1 MPSFPAMLYPFRN
14 LIWVTSALLALTI
27 IGTTGMHLIEGWGWF
42 DSFYMVLTTF
52 TTIGYG
58 EIHPLSHQGRI
69 FNSGLIIVGVVLFAL
84 LFGTLTQLLLEFEL
98 LQFFGKRKMERQIS
112 RLSNHYIIC
121 GAGRVGRSTARELA
135 AQSVPFV
142 VVDQHLEEGD
152 VLERDWLF
160 MEGDATHE
168 KTLQV
173 AGIERAAGLVAAITT
188 DAGNIF
194 IVLTAR
200 SLNPKLK
207 IIARASE
214 EEAARH
220 LKKAGADI
228 VVSPYLSAGQRIA
241 QGLLRPN
248 VLDFVDLTAGARDQ
262 KLTMIIE
269 EIQVHPNSPLAGI
282 TIGNSGIHRDFGVII
297 LAIKHADGRSQ
308 FNPRA
313 HDLISPGDYL
323 IAMGDPQSMV
333 NLQVAVTVRS

>member
-1 MPSFPAMLYPFRN
+1 MLHAFRN
-14 LIWVTSALLALTI
+14 VIWVSSALLILTVVGT
-27 IGTTGMHLIEGWGWF
+27 IGIHVIEGWSLF
-42 DSFYMVLTTF
+42 DSFYMVVTTF

-58 EIHPLSHQGRI
+58 EIHPLSHPGRI
-69 FNSGLIIVGVVLFAL
+69 FNVGLIAVGVVLFAL

-98 LQFFGKRKMERQIS
+98 LQFFGRRKMERQIA
-112 RLSNHYIIC
+112 RLKGHYIIC

-135 AQSVPFV
+135 AQSVPFAI
-142 VVDQHLEEGD
+142 VDENPSKGDLLEK
-152 VLERDWLF
+152 DWLF
-160 MEGDATHE
+160 MAGDATHE
-168 KTLQV
+168 KTLQL
-173 AGIERAAGLVAAITT
+173 AEIHHAAGLVAAITS

-248 VLDFVDLTAGARDQ
+248 VLDFLDLTAGARDQ
-262 KLTMIIE
+262 QLSMIIE
-269 EIQVHPNSPLAGI
+269 EIKVDPNSPLAGT
-282 TIGNSGIHRDFGVII
+282 TIGASGIHRDFGVII
-297 LAIKHADGRSQ
+297 LAIKHPDGKSR

-313 HDLISPGDYL
+313 QDQISAGDYL
-323 IAMGDPQSMV
+323 IAMGDPQSMA
-333 NLQVAVTVRS
+333 NLQAAVTIRS

>member
-1 MPSFPAMLYPFRN
+1 MLYPFRN

-27 IGTTGMHLIEGWGWF
+27 IGTMGIHLIEGWGWF

-58 EIHPLSHQGRI
+58 EIHPLSRQGRI
-69 FNSGLIIVGVVLFAL
+69 FNTGLIIVGVVLFAL

-152 VLERDWLF
+152 DLERDWLF

-168 KTLQV
+168 KTLQL

-282 TIGNSGIHRDFGVII
+282 TTGNSGIHRDFGVII

>member
-1 MPSFPAMLYPFRN
+1 MLYRFRN
-14 LIWVTSALLALTI
+14 LIWVSSALLVLTI
-27 IGTTGMHLIEGWGWF
+27 LGTIGLHLVEGWGWF
-42 DSFYMVLTTF
+42 DSFYMVVTTF

-69 FNSGLIIVGVVLFAL
+69 LNVGLMIVGVVLFAL

-112 RLSNHYIIC
+112 RLSDHYIIC

-135 AQSVPFV
+135 AQSVPI
-142 VVDQHLEEGD
+142 VDEHSSKADLLEKE
-152 VLERDWLF
+152 WLF
-160 MEGDATHE
+160 LAGDATHE
-168 KTLQV
+168 KTLQQ
-173 AGIERAAGLVAAITT
+173 AGIANAAGLVAAITT

-248 VLDFVDLTAGARDQ
+248 VLDFLDLTAGARDQ

-269 EIQVHPNSPLAGI
+269 EIQVHPNSPLAGT
-282 TIGNSGIHRDFGVII
+282 TIGASGIHRDFGVII

-313 HDLISPGDYL
+313 QDQISASDYL
-323 IAMGDPQSMV
+323 IAMGDPQSMI
-333 NLQVAVTVRS
+333 NLQAVVTAAS

>member
-1 MPSFPAMLYPFRN
+1 MLRAIRN
-14 LIWVTSALLALTI
+14 VIWVSSALLMLTI
-27 IGTTGMHLIEGWGWF
+27 LGTIGIHVIEGWTIF
-42 DSFYMVLTTF
+42 DSFYMVVTTF

-58 EIHPLSHQGRI
+58 EIHPLSHSGRI
-69 FNSGLIIVGVVLFAL
+69 FNVGLIIVGVVLFAL

-98 LQFFGKRKMERQIS
+98 LQFFGRRKMERQIS
-112 RLSNHYIIC
+112 RLKGHYIIC

-142 VVDQHLEEGD
+142 IVDEQPAKGD
-152 VLERDWLF
+152 VLEKDWLF
-160 MEGDATHE
+160 MAGDATHE
-168 KTLQV
+168 KTLQQ
-173 AGIERAAGLVAAITT
+173 AGIREASGLVAAITN

-200 SLNPKLK
+200 SLNPTLK

-248 VLDFVDLTAGARDQ
+248 VLDFLDLTAGARDQ
-262 KLTMIIE
+262 HLSMIIE
-269 EIQVHPNSPLAGI
+269 EIKVDANSALAGT
-282 TIGNSGIHRDFGVII
+282 TIGASGIHRDFGVII
-297 LAIKHADGRSQ
+297 LAIKHPDGKSQ

-313 HDLISPGDYL
+313 QDQISAGDYL
-323 IAMGDPQSMV
+323 IAMGDPQSMA
-333 NLQVAVTVRS
+333 NLQAAVTVRS

>member
-1 MPSFPAMLYPFRN
+1 MLYPFRN

-27 IGTTGMHLIEGWGWF
+27 IGTMGIHLIEGWGWF

-58 EIHPLSHQGRI
+58 EIHPLSRQGRI
-69 FNSGLIIVGVVLFAL
+69 FNTGLIIVGVVLFAL

-152 VLERDWLF
+152 DLERDWLF

-168 KTLQV
+168 KTLQL

>member
-1 MPSFPAMLYPFRN
+1 MLYPFRN
-14 LIWVTSALLALTI
+14 LIWVTSALLVLTI
-27 IGTTGMHLIEGWGWF
+27 VGSTGIHLIEGWGWF
-42 DSFYMVLTTF
+42 DSFYMVVTTF

-58 EIHPLSHQGRI
+58 EIHPLSHQGRL
-69 FNSGLIIVGVVLFAL
+69 FNTGLIIVGVVLFAL

-142 VVDQHLEEGD
+142 IVDEHLERGD
-152 VLERDWLF
+152 VLEKDWLF
-160 MEGDATHE
+160 MAGDATHE
-168 KTLQV
+168 KTLQL

-248 VLDFVDLTAGARDQ
+248 VLDFLDLTAGARDQ

-269 EIQVHPNSPLAGI
+269 EIQVHPSSPLAGT
-282 TIGNSGIHRDFGVII
+282 TIGSSGIHRDFGVII
-297 LAIKHADGRSQ
+297 LAIKHADGRSR

-313 HDLISPGDYL
+313 QDLISAGDYL
-323 IAMGDPQSMV
+323 IAMGDPQSMM
-333 NLQVAVTVRS
+333 NLQAVVTASS

>member
-1 MPSFPAMLYPFRN
+1 MFYRFRN
-14 LIWVTSALLALTI
+14 LIWVSSALVVLTI
-27 IGTTGMHLIEGWGWF
+27 VGTIGLHVIEGWGWF
-42 DSFYMVLTTF
+42 DSFYMVVTTF

-58 EIHPLSHQGRI
+58 ELHPLSHKGRV
-69 FNSGLIIVGVVLFAL
+69 FNVALIIVGVALFAL

-98 LQFFGKRKMERQIS
+98 LQLFGKRKMERQIS
-112 RLSNHYIIC
+112 RLSGHYIIC

-135 AQSVPFV
+135 AQSVPFII
-142 VVDQHLEEGD
+142 VDEHPAKGDLLEK
-152 VLERDWLF
+152 DWFF
-160 MEGDATHE
+160 MAGDATHE
-168 KTLQV
+168 KTLQQ
-173 AGIERAAGLVAAITT
+173 AGIQRAAGLVAAITS

-220 LKKAGADI
+220 LKKAGSDI

-248 VLDFVDLTAGARDQ
+248 VLDFLDLTAGARDQ
-262 KLTMIIE
+262 HLTMIIE
-269 EIQVHPNSPLAGI
+269 EIPVHQNSPLAGT
-282 TIGNSGIHRDFGVII
+282 TIGASGIHRDFGVIV
-297 LAIKHADGRSQ
+297 LAIKHPDGKSQ

-313 HDLISPGDYL
+313 QDQISAGDYL
-323 IAMGDPQSMV
+323 IAMGDPQSMTS
-333 NLQVAVTVRS
+333 LQAAVTVRS